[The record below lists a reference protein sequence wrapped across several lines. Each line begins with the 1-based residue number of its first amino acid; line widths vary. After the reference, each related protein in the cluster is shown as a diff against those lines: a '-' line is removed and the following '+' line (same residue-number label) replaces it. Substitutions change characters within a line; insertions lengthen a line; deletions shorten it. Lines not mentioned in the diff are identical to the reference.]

1 MTLREQLQ
9 QLHAEHPEGLTI
21 PQLMK
26 ITGKVNSQLFMVM
39 KRGKGFYV
47 AEWVQPDP
55 KYKHQALWKWSDVP
69 IRDKPRPLPKSQTG
83 ETKEYHRVYMREY
96 RRTHG
101 AKTVI
106 RGPWV
111 DSEGRPI

>member
-9 QLHAEHPEGLTI
+9 QLHAEHPEGLTV
-21 PQLMK
+21 PQLVK
-26 ITGKVNSQLFMVM
+26 ITGKVHSQLFMVM
-39 KRGKGFYV
+39 KRWQAMTRGKGFYV
-47 AEWVQPDP
+47 ADWVQTDP
-55 KYKHQALWKWSDVP
+55 RYKPQAIWKWSEVP

-83 ETKEYHRVYMREY
+83 ETKEYHRVYMVEY

-106 RGPWV
+106 RGPW
-111 DSEGRPI
+111 PN